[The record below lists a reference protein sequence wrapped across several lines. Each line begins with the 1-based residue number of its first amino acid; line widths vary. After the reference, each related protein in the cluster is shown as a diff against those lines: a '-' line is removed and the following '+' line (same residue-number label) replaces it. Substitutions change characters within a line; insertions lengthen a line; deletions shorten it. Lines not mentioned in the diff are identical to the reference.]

1 MIILRVYIKNEFVRT
16 IFWLAMNAAEELVE
30 CDDRC
35 DCEDCE
41 AEDECDVESTND
53 YEPPFLT
60 KVGTM
65 VAAPF
70 VYAAMLPLVGLGLAI
85 GWILR
90 SNEKH
95 QMEKRNNAPLDE

>member
-1 MIILRVYIKNEFVRT
+1 
-16 IFWLAMNAAEELVE
+16 
-30 CDDRC
+30 
-35 DCEDCE
+35 
-41 AEDECDVESTND
+41 
-53 YEPPFLT
+53 
-60 KVGTM
+60 M